1 MFNTQLPS
9 VSQLQERLSE
19 VEQERDVLKE
29 NNEKLINRWVNI
41 SYPVVCDSRIL
52 LCVCVCL
59 RSALDVSQ
67 QQKWRLREQE
77 LKLQVAQLET
87 ALQADLVDK
96 NQILD
101 KIQVE
106 RGESQDSQ
114 DRKLGMIRGGGGLPA
129 VPLTGR
135 FIHPDANEKLK
146 EENQKLHIQ
155 FLEQQQQLEE
165 FRIQQKF
172 SSTVRFQLVQSR

>member
-1 MFNTQLPS
+1 M
-9 VSQLQERLSE
+9 
-19 VEQERDVLKE
+19 EQERDVLKE

-41 SYPVVCDSRIL
+41 SYPVVCESRIL
-52 LCVCVCL
+52 LIVCVCP

-106 RGESQDSQ
+106 RGES
-114 DRKLGMIRGGGGLPA
+114 
-129 VPLTGR
+129 GR
-135 FIHPDANEKLK
+135 TSCK
-146 EENQKLHIQ
+146 
-155 FLEQQQQLEE
+155 
-165 FRIQQKF
+165 
-172 SSTVRFQLVQSR
+172 